1 MKLIITLIVGL
12 LGGAAIVI
20 GGYFF
25 LTSSELGD
33 ETLTVSFTEAE
44 IQEKIGK
51 DFPKKERIPFVI
63 PIPIVIEEP
72 IVKFLGDSNRVQLS
86 VVANIAIPFIRTEEV
101 IGTFTSS
108 IRYEKEDKTLRIDD
122 LIVESLE
129 IQSMPKQYQKIV
141 QTALTIAARK
151 YLDDHIVH
159 TLDPKDYKGK
169 MAEMFIQKI
178 KVKDG
183 RLEVILG
190 L

>member
-1 MKLIITLIVGL
+1 MKLIITLIAGL
-12 LGGAAIVI
+12 LAGAAIVI

-33 ETLTVSFTEAE
+33 ETLTISFTEAE
-44 IQEKIGK
+44 IQKKIGK
-51 DFPKKERIPFVI
+51 DFPKKERILNY
-63 PIPIVIEEP
+63 IPIVIEEP

-86 VVANIAIPFIRTEEV
+86 VEANIAIPFIRTEEV

-108 IRYEKEDKTLRIDD
+108 VRYEKEDQTLRIDD
-122 LIVESLE
+122 LTVESLE
-129 IQSMPKQYQKIV
+129 IQSMPKQYQKAV
-141 QTALTIAARK
+141 QAALTLAARK